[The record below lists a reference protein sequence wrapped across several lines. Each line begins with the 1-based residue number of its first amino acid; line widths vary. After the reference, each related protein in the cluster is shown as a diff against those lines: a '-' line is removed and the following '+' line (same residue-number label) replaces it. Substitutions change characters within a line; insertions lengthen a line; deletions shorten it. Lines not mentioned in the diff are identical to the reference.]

1 MGLKDLFRS
10 KRTPFEE
17 LWKQVEGIPEG
28 AKKRIPLDLSDST
41 KRKLEKL
48 SPEAI
53 AEIVNKA
60 FEEINKGTVLAMDVI
75 IRKSIKH

>member
-17 LWKQVEGIPEG
+17 LWKQVEGVPEG
-28 AKKRIPLDLSDST
+28 VKKQLSADFSDRT

-48 SPEAI
+48 SPEKI
-53 AEIVNKA
+53 SEVINKA
-60 FEEINKGTVLAMDVI
+60 FDEVNNGSVLQMDVL
-75 IRKSIKH
+75 IRRMI

>member
-1 MGLKDLFRS
+1 MGLKDLFSR

-28 AKKRIPLDLSDST
+28 AKKQIPLDLSDRT

-48 SPEAI
+48 SPE
-53 AEIVNKA
+53 EISAVVNKA
-60 FEEINKGTVLAMDVI
+60 FEKVNNGSIEEMDAL
-75 IRKSIKH
+75 IRKMI

>member
-1 MGLKDLFRS
+1 MGLKDLFSR

-28 AKKRIPLDLSDST
+28 AKKQIPSDLSDRT

-48 SPEAI
+48 SPE
-53 AEIVNKA
+53 EIRAVVNKA
-60 FEEINKGTVLAMDVI
+60 FEKVNNGSVEEIDVL
-75 IRKSIKH
+75 IRSLI

>member
-1 MGLKDLFRS
+1 MGLKDLFSR

-28 AKKRIPLDLSDST
+28 AKKQIPGDLSDRT

-48 SPEAI
+48 SPEKI
-53 AEIVNKA
+53 AEIINKA
-60 FEEINKGTVLAMDVI
+60 FDELNKGSVLEMDVL
-75 IRKSIKH
+75 IRKMI

>member
-1 MGLKDLFRS
+1 MGLKDLFCS

-28 AKKRIPLDLSDST
+28 AKKQIPGDLSDRT

-48 SPEAI
+48 SPEKI
-53 AEIVNKA
+53 AEIINKA
-60 FEEINKGTVLAMDVI
+60 FDELNKGSVLEMDVL
-75 IRKSIKH
+75 IRKLI

>member
-17 LWKQVEGIPEG
+17 LWKQVEGIPDG
-28 AKKRIPLDLSDST
+28 AKKQIPQDLSDST

-48 SPEAI
+48 SPEMI
-53 AEIVNKA
+53 AEIINKA
-60 FEEINKGTVLAMDVI
+60 FEEINKGSVLEMDVL
-75 IRKSIKH
+75 IRKLI

>member
-1 MGLKDLFRS
+1 MGLKDLFSR

-28 AKKRIPLDLSDST
+28 AKKQLLADLSDRT

-48 SPEAI
+48 SPEEVEEA
-53 AEIVNKA
+53 VNKA
-60 FEEINKGTVLAMDVI
+60 LEKVKNGSVETIDLL
-75 IRKSIKH
+75 IRKNI

>member
-17 LWKQVEGIPEG
+17 LWKQVEGIPDG
-28 AKKRIPLDLSDST
+28 AKKQIPQDLSDST

-48 SPEAI
+48 SPETI
-53 AEIVNKA
+53 AEIINKA
-60 FEEINKGTVLAMDVI
+60 FEEINKGSVLEMDAL
-75 IRKSIKH
+75 IRKLI

>member
-17 LWKQVEGIPEG
+17 LWKQVEGIPDG
-28 AKKRIPLDLSDST
+28 AKKQISQDLSDST

-48 SPEAI
+48 SPETI
-53 AEIVNKA
+53 AEIINKA
-60 FEEINKGTVLAMDVI
+60 FEEINKGSVLEMDVL
-75 IRKSIKH
+75 IRKLI

>member
-1 MGLKDLFRS
+1 MGLKDLFCS

-28 AKKRIPLDLSDST
+28 IKKQISADLSDRT

-48 SPEAI
+48 SPEKVEEA
-53 AEIVNKA
+53 VDKA
-60 FEEINKGTVLAMDVI
+60 FEEVSKGSVQTFDSL
-75 IRKSIKH
+75 IRKLI

>member
-1 MGLKDLFRS
+1 MGLKDLFKR

-28 AKKRIPLDLSDST
+28 AKKQIQGDLSDRT

-48 SPEAI
+48 APEKISEVINKAS
-53 AEIVNKA
+53 EEVNK
-60 FEEINKGTVLAMDVI
+60 ESVLQIDAL
-75 IRKSIKH
+75 IRKLMQ

>member
-1 MGLKDLFRS
+1 MGLKDLFCS

-28 AKKRIPLDLSDST
+28 VKKQISADLSERT

-48 SPEAI
+48 APEKI
-53 AEIVNKA
+53 SEVINKA
-60 FEEINKGTVLAMDVI
+60 FDEVNKGSVLEMDVL
-75 IRKSIKH
+75 IRKMI

>member
-1 MGLKDLFRS
+1 MGLKDLFSS

-28 AKKRIPLDLSDST
+28 AKKQIPGDLSDRT

-48 SPEAI
+48 SPEKI
-53 AEIVNKA
+53 SEVINKA
-60 FEEINKGTVLAMDVI
+60 FDEVNHGSVLEMDVL
-75 IRKSIKH
+75 IRKMI

>member
-17 LWKQVEGIPEG
+17 LWKQVEGIPDG
-28 AKKRIPLDLSDST
+28 AKKQIPQDLSDST

-48 SPEAI
+48 SPETI
-53 AEIVNKA
+53 TEIINKA
-60 FEEINKGTVLAMDVI
+60 FEEINKGSVLEMDVL
-75 IRKSIKH
+75 IRKLI

>member
-1 MGLKDLFRS
+1 MGLKDLFSS

-28 AKKRIPLDLSDST
+28 VKKQIPGDLSDRT

-48 SPEAI
+48 SPEKI
-53 AEIVNKA
+53 AEIINKA
-60 FEEINKGTVLAMDVI
+60 FDELNKGSVLEMDVL
-75 IRKSIKH
+75 IRKLI